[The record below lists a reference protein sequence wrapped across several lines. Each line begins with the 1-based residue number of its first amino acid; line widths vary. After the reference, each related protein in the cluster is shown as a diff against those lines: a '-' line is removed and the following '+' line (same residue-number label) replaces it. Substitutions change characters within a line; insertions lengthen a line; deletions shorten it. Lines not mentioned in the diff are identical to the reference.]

1 MSVFIQIPYKTEKK
15 TYYTYIV
22 HILYIYILYTKTV
35 QQQNIIWTIFW
46 IILLALAFTFNK

>member
-1 MSVFIQIPYKTEKK
+1 MKICLYLYKYLIKQRKK
-15 TYYTYIV
+15 LNIRTYIY
-22 HILYIYILYTKTV
+22 YISIYTKTV